1 MKNKDLKIF
10 VLLVLVSTIIGY
22 FFWNNDFGGYSDIVM
37 LLSIIIGFEITSLS
51 IIFNSPLKK
60 TLYDRKIKYYE
71 TELHRLRD
79 FYRFSIY
86 ISLASVVLV
95 ILIPDFS
102 YKICDSFIIHKGIIV
117 SPIMSSS
124 VYCFIRLCNDLFKI
138 FVYPTNE

>member
-10 VLLVLVSTIIGY
+10 VLLILASTIIGY
-22 FFWNNDFGGYSDIVM
+22 FLWNKDFNGYSDIVT

-51 IIFNSPLKK
+51 IIFNTPLKK

-86 ISLASVVLV
+86 VSLVSVVLV
-95 ILIPDFS
+95 ILVPDFS
-102 YKICDSFIIHKGIIV
+102 IEICDSLVIHKGILV

-124 VYCFIRLCNDLFKI
+124 IYCLIRLCNDLFKI

>member
-1 MKNKDLKIF
+1 MRNKDLKIF
-10 VLLVLVSTIIGY
+10 ILLVFVSTIIGY
-22 FFWNNDFGGYSDIVM
+22 FLWNKGFNGYSDIVT
-37 LLSIIIGFEITSLS
+37 LLSIIIGFEIASLS
-51 IIFNSPLKK
+51 IIFNTPLKK
-60 TLYDRKIKYYE
+60 TLYDREIMHYK

-86 ISLASVVLV
+86 VSLVSVVLV

-102 YKICDSFIIHKGIIV
+102 LKICGSLIIHKGIIV
-117 SPIMSSS
+117 SPIMCSS

>member
-10 VLLVLVSTIIGY
+10 VLLILASTIIGY
-22 FFWNNDFGGYSDIVM
+22 FLWNKDFKGYSDIVT

-51 IIFNSPLKK
+51 IIFNTPLKK
-60 TLYDRKIKYYE
+60 TLYDRKIKYYK

-86 ISLASVVLV
+86 VSLVSVVLL
-95 ILIPDFS
+95 ILVPDFS
-102 YKICDSFIIHKGIIV
+102 LKIYGSFIIHKGTLV
-117 SPIMSSS
+117 SPIMCSSI
-124 VYCFIRLCNDLFKI
+124 YCLIRLCNDLFKI